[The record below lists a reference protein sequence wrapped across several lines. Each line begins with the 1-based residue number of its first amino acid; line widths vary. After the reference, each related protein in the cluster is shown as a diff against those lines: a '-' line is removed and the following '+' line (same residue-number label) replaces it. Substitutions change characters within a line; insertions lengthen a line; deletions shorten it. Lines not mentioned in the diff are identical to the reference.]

1 MISKEVMSP
10 PALTL
15 TIVCPGHVD
24 GSHSRRQQ
32 SSASPDKSSGF
43 AQHTVPGLSPK
54 PGYLNLTQS
63 DGGEGDGD
71 GDGGDGE
78 ADGGGELGGGGAGE
92 GDGGGDG
99 EAEGGGGETGDGGGF
114 DGGSEGGGGGGGDG
128 GGSGVYCGRQPT
140 QITGWS
146 PALAPGS
153 PVFSMSLPLPST

>member
-1 MISKEVMSP
+1 MISKEVISP

-43 AQHTVPGLSPK
+43 AQHTVPGRSPK
-54 PGYLNLTQS
+54 PGHLNLTQS
-63 DGGEGDGD
+63 DGGDGDGD

-78 ADGGGELGGGGAGE
+78 ADGGGELGGGC
-92 GDGGGDG
+92 
-99 EAEGGGGETGDGGGF
+99 

-128 GGSGVYCGRQPT
+128 GGSGVYCGRHPT
-140 QITGWS
+140 QIT
-146 PALAPGS
+146 
-153 PVFSMSLPLPST
+153 

>member
-54 PGYLNLTQS
+54 PGHLNLTQS

-92 GDGGGDG
+92 VDG
-99 EAEGGGGETGDGGGF
+99 EAGGGGETGDGGGF